1 MRWKPTLSRLGLVI
15 ALLASGARTASA
27 QLPDSIATDLDSDG
41 DGLSDFQER
50 HKYGTDQQSADS
62 DGDGTSDGD
71 WDERREYAYTVR
83 TVVRVVRPA
92 DVAAAND
99 DFQDARLIAEHEG
112 WVELEVIHYPLGT
125 ANEAIEADPKWRK
138 SVKKYAPYL
147 KSTTTSSW
155 DQRMRKALLKELREK
170 GLDVQAADDRTL
182 AVAAARQLMERSEF
196 EDGFTSFLADYR
208 GGKPIVPPELK
219 QVVREYER
227 QKGVK
232 IEDQWEREI
241 SAKGMF
247 KHQVHGSCTS
257 SAIYLCG
264 GLRAAGI
271 PTRIVLVIP
280 MVDSND
286 AEQMKLVAEGIHHH
300 RIRETALKG
309 LRKIKGTWASHTF
322 NEVLIGGR
330 WRRLNYARIG
340 QPTLDER
347 LYGLTTHILTVVD
360 WADAHMGR
368 TVGRRQGL
376 KQRDEVFKTPNP
388 YATIEVTD
396 EFGEHAEIPNPP
408 YEEDAPPEEVTLVRA
423 FWLASS
429 ERPAHL
435 DVTRIDLDTDRLH
448 VMLGARTSGLKME
461 GELLNPFWEKVP
473 REFQLIS
480 EEHGTV
486 PATAVR
492 GMWFGKASGTPYLYF
507 LLRLEPE
514 VREELVEGAAYRI
527 EPKAVERGP
536 RFLAA
541 EGLSLV
547 VPE

>member
-1 MRWKPTLSRLGLVI
+1 MRWNPPRFRFGSAL
-15 ALLASGARTASA
+15 ALLAIGAWSANA
-27 QLPDSIATDLDSDG
+27 QLPDPIAEDPDGDG

-50 HKYGTDQQSADS
+50 HKYGTDPQNADS
-62 DGDGTSDGD
+62 DGDGTPDGD

-92 DVAAAND
+92 DAAAGND
-99 DFQDARLIAEHEG
+99 DFQDARLVAEHEG

-138 SVKKYAPYL
+138 SVRKYAPYL

-155 DQRMRKALLKELREK
+155 DQRMRRALLKELREK
-170 GLDVQAADDRTL
+170 GVDIEAADDRTL
-182 AVAAARQLMERSEF
+182 AVAAARQLMDRSEF

-208 GGKPIVPPELK
+208 RGKPIVPPELK
-219 QVVREYER
+219 QVVRKFEQQR
-227 QKGVK
+227 GVK
-232 IEDQWEREI
+232 IEEQWEREI

-247 KHQVHGSCTS
+247 KHKVHGSCTS

-264 GLRAAGI
+264 GLRAAGV

-286 AEQMKLVAEGIHHH
+286 AEQMKLVKEGIRHH

-309 LRKIKGTWASHTF
+309 LRKIKGSWASHTF

-330 WRRLNYARIG
+330 WRRLNYTRLG
-340 QPTLDER
+340 QPILDER

-368 TVGRRQGL
+368 TVGLRQGL
-376 KQRDEVFKTPNP
+376 HRRDEVFKTANP

-408 YEEDAPPEEVTLVRA
+408 YEEDVPPEEVTLVRA
-423 FWLASS
+423 FWVASS

-435 DVTRIDLDTDRLH
+435 TVTRIDLETDRH
-448 VMLGARTSGLKME
+448 HIMLAARTAGLKME

-492 GMWFGKASGTPYLYF
+492 GMWFGADNGEPYLYF

-514 VREELVEGAAYRI
+514 AREQLVEGAAYRI
-527 EPKAVERGP
+527 EPNAVESGP

-541 EGLSLV
+541 EGLQIV
-547 VPE
+547 APE